1 MQIGPTGSER
11 RCPDCGALAAPDAEW
26 CGQCLRSLAEPEPEP
41 EPEPATGPV
50 VVTTSAQITEPGRSA
65 APADPPSGR
74 DGAPPAPTWPCPACG
89 NTNALELDACAVCG
103 TTFASLMRQDEAPP
117 RVHPKDALSASLL
130 FPGLGHRKVGRGLDG
145 LARGVLFVVLTAMAA
160 TVFVSGV
167 GSASTFGVFALFLGA
182 ALLVYFGS
190 AWEAYH
196 MADGGRAIVSSRA
209 LLWAT
214 VAVILA
220 SVMMLAL
227 SVVTFS
233 NR

>member
-1 MQIGPTGSER
+1 MQIGPTSVER

-41 EPEPATGPV
+41 AAAATTNARVAERGRREPAEG
-50 VVTTSAQITEPGRSA
+50 SAGQ
-65 APADPPSGR
+65 
-74 DGAPPAPTWPCPACG
+74 GAPAPTWPCPACG
-89 NTNALELDACAVCG
+89 NANALELDVCAVCG
-103 TTFASLMRQDEAPP
+103 TTFASLMRQDETAPG
-117 RVHPKDALSASLL
+117 VHPKDALSASLL

-145 LARGVLFVVLTAMAA
+145 LARGVLFGVLAAMAA
-160 TVFVSGV
+160 TVYVSGV
-167 GSASTFGVFALFLGA
+167 GSAAGFGVFTLFLGT

-227 SVVTFS
+227 SVVTVS